1 MTSTPKQIVDAL
13 SSTCAWI
20 ERCNFDGYE
29 AAMDEVQRTCHEAL
43 TEIERLSK
51 GWSKENADFERFIE
65 NVILHRDRSPMDF
78 DDGDEAAAIRYVRW
92 LEAQVYTEGNN
103 E

>member
-20 ERCNFDGYE
+20 ERADFGDLDG
-29 AAMDEVQRTCHEAL
+29 AMEGVQRTCHEAL

-51 GWSKENADFERFIE
+51 GWSGENADFERFIE

-92 LEAQVYTEGNN
+92 LEAQVYDKEGNQ
-103 E
+103 